1 MAFLSTA
8 TRGSISRK
16 LCESY
21 LTARETLVRLG
32 FAHEV
37 DWQESHRLNNLS
49 ERDFLE
55 QGAWTIL
62 SCGFREAT
70 VRRIFPEISR
80 AFLYWRKARSI
91 ARNRV
96 GCEGRARR
104 VFNHGPKIR
113 AIGSLCE
120 RVAHDGFDSIR
131 KDIESNGIEF
141 LRTFAFIGPVTAYH
155 FAKNIGLD
163 VVKPDRH
170 LVRLCQAA
178 GFNSPNEMCQLISD
192 TTGDRLAV
200 IDIVLWRYATVTS
213 DYIRHFAVSTPLQE
227 SGQRG

>member
-1 MAFLSTA
+1 MASLNTPAGASVA
-8 TRGSISRK
+8 RK

-32 FAHEV
+32 FAHEA
-37 DWQESHRLNNLS
+37 DWQESRRLSNLS
-49 ERDFLE
+49 ERDFLQ

-62 SCGFREAT
+62 ASGFREAT
-70 VRRIFPEISR
+70 IRRIFPQISR
-80 AFLYWRKARSI
+80 AFLNWTRARSI
-91 ARNRV
+91 AQHRA

-120 RVAHDGFDSIR
+120 RVADEGFCSIR
-131 KDIESNGIEF
+131 RKIESDGVEF
-141 LRTFAFIGPVTAYH
+141 LRTFAFIGPTTSYH

-170 LVRLCQAA
+170 LLRLCKAA
-178 GFNSPNEMCQLISD
+178 GFSSPNEMCQVISA

-213 DYIRHFAVSTPLQE
+213 DYIRRFAVSQPVLPA
-227 SGQRG
+227 SG

>member
-1 MAFLSTA
+1 MASLSTPA
-8 TRGSISRK
+8 GASIARK
-16 LCESY
+16 LCEFY

-37 DWQESHRLNNLS
+37 DWQESRRLSNLS
-49 ERDFLE
+49 EHDFLE

-62 SCGFREAT
+62 ACGFREAT
-70 VRRIFPEISR
+70 VRRIFPEISG
-80 AFLYWRKARSI
+80 AFLNWTRARSI
-91 ARNRV
+91 ARHRV

-104 VFNHGPKIR
+104 VFNHAPKIG

-120 RVAHDGFDSIR
+120 RVANEGFHTIR
-131 KDIESNGIEF
+131 RKIESDGVEF
-141 LRTFAFIGPVTAYH
+141 LRTFAFIGPATSYH
-155 FAKNIGLD
+155 LAKNIGLD

-178 GFNSPNEMCQLISD
+178 GFSSPNEMCQLISD

-213 DYIRHFAVSTPLQE
+213 DYIGRFAVSVPALHRST
-227 SGQRG
+227 S